1 MTYEQEIQSQKQE
14 SIEKKKRENNLYKK
28 IKKYK
33 YKSPKQEDNDLHNDS
48 LFDDMS

>member
-1 MTYEQEIQSQKQE
+1 MTYEQEIQLQKQD
-14 SIEKKKRENNLYKK
+14 SIEKKKKENNLYKK

-33 YKSPKQEDNDLHNDS
+33 YKSPKQEDDLHNDS